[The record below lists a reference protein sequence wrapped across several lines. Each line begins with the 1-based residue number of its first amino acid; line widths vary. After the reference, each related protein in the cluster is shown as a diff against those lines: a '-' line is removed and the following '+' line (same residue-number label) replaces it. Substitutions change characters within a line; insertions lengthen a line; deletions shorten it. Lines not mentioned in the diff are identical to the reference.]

1 MDEILKVVTTPSSGV
16 DASRVDWPAH
26 THEVRPWRSSGRGP
40 KEDRMFT
47 EVTVALPPMIAN
59 LDLAVPG
66 ELLADIER
74 ATMSI
79 ATLDATYGDRLAT
92 FGSFLIRSEAV
103 SSSRIERENAA
114 LDDVAK
120 ASIGLKAPAAARL
133 TVAAAR
139 AVQRMVTD
147 ADSGSITLDAVLAAH
162 KALLVDDPND
172 GRFAGTT
179 RTVQNWIGGSDY
191 TPRGAIHVPPPPD
204 TVDVYMADL
213 VEFAN
218 RNDMPALVQAALV
231 HAQFESIHPFTD
243 GNGRIGRAL
252 INAVLRRRG
261 VTHHLV
267 VPIASA
273 LVADIAA
280 YFAAVNVY
288 RDGDALTFVRHL
300 ATAAGRAAEAARE
313 SADTLAALPEVWSGT
328 VRPRAGSA
336 TAGVLRIL
344 LEYPAID
351 VHTVTARLAVSA
363 QAAGEA
369 LNRLTQAG
377 VLHELTGSRRDRAW
391 AATAVMEELDGLNAR
406 LRGVGGW
413 V

>member
-1 MDEILKVVTTPSSGV
+1 MF
-16 DASRVDWPAH
+16 A
-26 THEVRPWRSSGRGP
+26 EVSVS
-40 KEDRMFT
+40 
-47 EVTVALPPMIAN
+47 LPPLIEG
-59 LDLAVPG
+59 LTLSVPGDTLAV
-66 ELLADIER
+66 IER
-74 ATMSI
+74 ATVAI

-139 AVQRMVTD
+139 AVQQMVAD
-147 ADSGSITLDAVLAAH
+147 ADSGSITLAAILAAH
-162 KALLVDDPND
+162 KALLAGDPND
-172 GRFAGTT
+172 GTYAGKT

-204 TVDVYMADL
+204 MVNAYMADL

-218 RNDMPALVQAALV
+218 RDDMPALVQAALV

-261 VTHHLV
+261 VTRRLV

-273 LVADIAA
+273 LVADIAE

-288 RDGDALTFVRHL
+288 REGDALSFVSHL
-300 ATAAGRAAEAARE
+300 ADAARRAAEAARD
-313 SADTLAALPEVWSGT
+313 SADTLAALPEEWRSHVK
-328 VRPRAGSA
+328 PRAGST
-336 TAGVLRIL
+336 TARVLDIL

-351 VHTVTARLAVSA
+351 VHTVTARLAVSN

-369 LNRLTQAG
+369 LNRLTEAG

-391 AATAVMEELDGLNAR
+391 VATAVMDELDGLNAR
-406 LRGVGGW
+406 LRGVVG
-413 V
+413 

>member
-1 MDEILKVVTTPSSGV
+1 
-16 DASRVDWPAH
+16 
-26 THEVRPWRSSGRGP
+26 
-40 KEDRMFT
+40 MFA
-47 EVTVALPPMIAN
+47 EVTVSLPPLIEG
-59 LDLAVPG
+59 LTLSVPGDLLAV
-66 ELLADIER
+66 IER
-74 ATMSI
+74 ATVAI

-114 LDDVAK
+114 LDDIAK

-139 AVQRMVTD
+139 AGQQLVAD
-147 ADSGSITLDAVLAAH
+147 ADSGSITLAGILAAH
-162 KALLVDDPND
+162 KALLAGDPN
-172 GRFAGTT
+172 GGTYAGKT
-179 RTVQNWIGGSDY
+179 RTEQNWIGGSDY

-204 TVDVYMADL
+204 TVDAYMADL
-213 VEFAN
+213 VDFAN
-218 RNDMPALVQAALV
+218 RDDMPALVQAALV

-261 VTHHLV
+261 VTRQLV

-273 LVADIAA
+273 LVSDIAA

-288 RDGDALTFVRHL
+288 REGDALSFVNHL
-300 ATAAGRAAEAARE
+300 ADAARRAAEAARE
-313 SADTLAALPEVWSGT
+313 SADTLAALPEEWRGV
-328 VRPRAGSA
+328 VKARAGSA
-336 TAGVLRIL
+336 AARVLEIL
-344 LEYPAID
+344 LEYAAID
-351 VHTVTARLAVSA
+351 VHTVTARLKVSS

-369 LNRLTQAG
+369 LNRLTEAG

-391 AATAVMEELDGLNAR
+391 VATAVMDELDGLNAR
-406 LRGVGGW
+406 LRGVVG
-413 V
+413 